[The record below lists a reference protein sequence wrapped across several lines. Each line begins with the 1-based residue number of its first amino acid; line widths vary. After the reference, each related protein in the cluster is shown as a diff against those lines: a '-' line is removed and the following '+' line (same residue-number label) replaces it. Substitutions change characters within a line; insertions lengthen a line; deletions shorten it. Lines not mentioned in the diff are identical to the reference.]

1 MKAMCQCLLRDLT
14 NVEARLQAAAKIS
27 LFLDYDGTLV
37 PFVQD
42 PAEAK
47 LDQQTRETVA
57 RISSNDRFTVSMIS
71 GRSVSDLR
79 DHIGVQSVVY
89 AGNHGLEICGNGL
102 QFIEPTA
109 ATRREELAQLSR
121 KLAADL
127 QLVEGAV
134 VEYKGLTTTV
144 HYRLA
149 AARDISKIE
158 NVVRAAV
165 ASAAESFRTA
175 SSKMA
180 VEVVPRTGWD
190 KGRAAAWIN
199 QRQGGKPLSFY
210 FGDDESDEDAFRVLP
225 DGITVRV
232 GSCTATYARYC
243 VADPHAVHNF
253 LTWLGDHVPA

>member
-1 MKAMCQCLLRDLT
+1 MCQCLLRDLT

-47 LDQQTRETVA
+47 LDEQTRETVA

-127 QLVEGAV
+127 QFVEGAV

-158 NVVRAAV
+158 NVVR
-165 ASAAESFRTA
+165 R
-175 SSKMA
+175 
-180 VEVVPRTGWD
+180 R
-190 KGRAAAWIN
+190 
-199 QRQGGKPLSFY
+199 
-210 FGDDESDEDAFRVLP
+210 
-225 DGITVRV
+225 
-232 GSCTATYARYC
+232 
-243 VADPHAVHNF
+243 
-253 LTWLGDHVPA
+253 